1 MAARFILPASVLRP
15 PRVKDDEAGKGAL
28 LLLLHRAAPRR
39 RRRGRRQAATAAA
52 CPRREYLLRAG
63 GAAEGGSRAGG
74 RGAAEGERRG
84 RAVPRARLAGG
95 GWRAPVL
102 WRGEAGWLL
111 LSCNICPDVVSR
123 LLAAV
128 MMMHSPALLS
138 FLDWSIFMCIL
149 N

>member
-1 MAARFILPASVLRP
+1 MRLEGRPAATASPSRT
-15 PRVKDDEAGKGAL
+15 
-28 LLLLHRAAPRR
+28 RR
-39 RRRGRRQAATAAA
+39 RRRGRRQAASAAA

-95 GWRAPVL
+95 GWRAPIL

-111 LSCNICPDVVSR
+111 LSCKY
-123 LLAAV
+123 
-128 MMMHSPALLS
+128 LS
-138 FLDWSIFMCIL
+138 
-149 N
+149 